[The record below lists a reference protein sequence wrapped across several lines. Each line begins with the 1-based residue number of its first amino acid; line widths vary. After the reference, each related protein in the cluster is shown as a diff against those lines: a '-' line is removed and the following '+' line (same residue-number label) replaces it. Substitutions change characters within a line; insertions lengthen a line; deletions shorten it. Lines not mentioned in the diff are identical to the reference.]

1 MFYTLNL
8 LLLLNL
14 NGSDKKLVDDVLDK
28 LHYYASIAD
37 GENYF
42 KLFDDSS
49 IFFGTDAKERW
60 NKSQFKDYALERFKD
75 GTGWTYKT
83 LSRNIY
89 LSKNKKIAWF
99 DEELGNENYGVFRGT
114 GVLEK
119 TNGTWYIKQYNLL
132 LPIPNELLI
141 DYSLEIIK
149 YLENENE

>member
-1 MFYTLNL
+1 MLHILNL
-8 LLLLNL
+8 LILINL
-14 NGSDKKLVDDVLDK
+14 NISDKKLVGNVLDK

-37 GENYF
+37 GKNYF
-42 KLFDDSS
+42 KLFDESS

-60 NKSQFKDYALERFKD
+60 DKSQFEEYALERFKD

-99 DEELGNENYGVFRGT
+99 DEELGNDNYGVFRGT

-119 TNGTWYIKQYNLL
+119 NKGSWYIKQYNLL

-141 DYSLEIIK
+141 DYSKEIIN
-149 YLENENE
+149 YLENEN

>member
-1 MFYTLNL
+1 MLYILNL
-8 LLLLNL
+8 LILLYLNI
-14 NGSDKKLVDDVLDK
+14 SDKEMVGNVLDK

-37 GENYF
+37 GKNYF
-42 KLFDDSS
+42 KLFDESS

-60 NKSQFKDYALERFKD
+60 DKSQFEEYALERFKD

-99 DEELGNENYGVFRGT
+99 DEELGNDNYGVFRGT

-119 TNGTWYIKQYNLL
+119 NKGSWYIKQYNLL

-141 DYSLEIIK
+141 DYSKEIIN
-149 YLENENE
+149 YLENEN

>member
-1 MFYTLNL
+1 MLYILTLL
-8 LLLLNL
+8 ILLNL
-14 NGSDKKLVDDVLDK
+14 NISDKELVGNVLDK

-42 KLFDDSS
+42 KLFDESS

-60 NKSQFKDYALERFKD
+60 DKSQFEEYALERFID

-89 LSKNKKIAWF
+89 LIKNKKIAWF
-99 DEELGNENYGVFRGT
+99 DEELGNDNYGVFRGT

-119 TNGTWYIKQYNLL
+119 NKGSWYIKQYNLL

-141 DYSLEIIK
+141 DYSKEIIN
-149 YLENENE
+149 YLENEN